1 MTHRIYL
8 RWPGQQVSDKTT
20 TESKAVAQFAFDEL
34 IARQD
39 LIGQQ
44 VDVAWTA
51 DGKQQAYHSFA
62 QPAG

>member
-20 TESKAVAQFAFDEL
+20 TESAAVAQFAFDEL
-34 IARQD
+34 IARKD
-39 LIGQQ
+39 LIGQS

-51 DGKQQAYHSFA
+51 DGKQQNYYSFA
-62 QPAG
+62 QQAG